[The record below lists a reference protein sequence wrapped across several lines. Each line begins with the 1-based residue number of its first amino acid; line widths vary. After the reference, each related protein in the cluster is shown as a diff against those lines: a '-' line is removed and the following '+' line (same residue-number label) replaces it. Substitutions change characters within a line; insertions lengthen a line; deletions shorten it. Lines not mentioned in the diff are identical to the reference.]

1 MASQRS
7 FIEAAA
13 KPLRQKRTI
22 AASSASSRSNARG
35 RPIKAIAEPFCDD
48 QHIIPLTPGINGLN
62 SLLCRS
68 LQKEIAMTLTGKRAL
83 VTGASRGI
91 GAAIAKA
98 LAAEGADVAITY
110 EKSADRA
117 AEVVAAIKA
126 KGRKGVAIQADSAD
140 VAAIKASVEKTVAE
154 LGGLDILVN
163 NAGILR
169 VGELK
174 DISLADIDALLD
186 VNVRGQ
192 IVASQAALPHLGK
205 GGRIITI
212 GSYFADRVP
221 SPVLSVYAATKSAL
235 TAFTKALARELG
247 PRAITVNIV
256 QPGSID
262 TDMNP
267 AHGPFG
273 DTLRGFMALGR
284 YGAPEDIADAVAF
297 LASAKAKYITGSTLT
312 VDGGANA

>member
-1 MASQRS
+1 M
-7 FIEAAA
+7 
-13 KPLRQKRTI
+13 
-22 AASSASSRSNARG
+22 
-35 RPIKAIAEPFCDD
+35 
-48 QHIIPLTPGINGLN
+48 
-62 SLLCRS
+62 LL
-68 LQKEIAMTLTGKRAL
+68 QGKRAL

-91 GAAIAKA
+91 GAAIAKT

-117 AEVVAAIKA
+117 NEVVRAIREQ
-126 KGRKGVAIQADSAD
+126 GRKAVAIQADSAD
-140 VAAIKASVEKTVAE
+140 VTAVQSSIEKTVRE

-169 VGELK
+169 VGGLK
-174 DISLADIDALLD
+174 DNSLADIDALLD
-186 VNVRGQ
+186 VNVRSP
-192 IVASQAALPHLGK
+192 IVASQAALAHLSK

-221 SPVLSVYAATKSAL
+221 APVLTVYSASKSAMV
-235 TAFTKALARELG
+235 AFTKGLARELG
-247 PRAITVNIV
+247 PSEITVNLV

-273 DTLRGFMALGR
+273 DALRQFMALGR
-284 YGAPEDIADAVAF
+284 YGKPDDIANAVAF
-297 LASAKAKYITGSTLT
+297 LASDKAKYITGTTLT

>member
-1 MASQRS
+1 
-7 FIEAAA
+7 
-13 KPLRQKRTI
+13 
-22 AASSASSRSNARG
+22 
-35 RPIKAIAEPFCDD
+35 
-48 QHIIPLTPGINGLN
+48 
-62 SLLCRS
+62 
-68 LQKEIAMTLTGKRAL
+68 MTLAGKRAL

-110 EKSADRA
+110 EKSAESA
-117 AEVVAAIKA
+117 ATVVDAIKA
-126 KGRKGVAIQADSAD
+126 VGRKGLAIQADSAD
-140 VAAIKASVEKTVAE
+140 VSDVQASVDKTVAA

-169 VGELK
+169 LGGLN
-174 DISLADIDALLD
+174 DISIADIDALLD
-186 VNVRGQ
+186 VNVRSP
-192 IVASQAALPHLGK
+192 IVASKAALPHLGK

-221 SPVLSVYAATKSAL
+221 APVLGIYAASKSAL
-235 TAFTKALARELG
+235 IAFNKALARELG
-247 PRAITVNIV
+247 PKDITVNLV

-267 AHGPFG
+267 AHGPTAE
-273 DTLRGFMALGR
+273 TLKQFMALGR
-284 YGAPEDIADAVAF
+284 YGAPDDIANAVAF

>member
-1 MASQRS
+1 M
-7 FIEAAA
+7 
-13 KPLRQKRTI
+13 
-22 AASSASSRSNARG
+22 
-35 RPIKAIAEPFCDD
+35 
-48 QHIIPLTPGINGLN
+48 
-62 SLLCRS
+62 LL
-68 LQKEIAMTLTGKRAL
+68 QGKRAL

-91 GAAIAKA
+91 GAAIAKT

-110 EKSADRA
+110 EKSADLA
-117 AEVVAAIKA
+117 NEVVKAIRDH
-126 KGRKGVAIQADSAD
+126 GRKGVAIQADSAD
-140 VAAIKASVEKTVAE
+140 VSAVQASIEKTVRE

-169 VGELK
+169 VGGLK
-174 DISLADIDALLD
+174 DNSLEDIDALLD
-186 VNVRGQ
+186 VNVRSP
-192 IVASQAALPHLGK
+192 IVASKAALAHLGK

-221 SPVLSVYAATKSAL
+221 APVLTVYSATKSAL
-235 TAFTKALARELG
+235 VAFTKGLARELG
-247 PRAITVNIV
+247 PQEITVNLV

-273 DTLRGFMALGR
+273 DALRQFIALGH
-284 YGAPEDIADAVAF
+284 YGKPDDIANAVAF
-297 LASAKAKYITGSTLT
+297 LASEKAKYITGTALT

>member
-1 MASQRS
+1 M
-7 FIEAAA
+7 I
-13 KPLRQKRTI
+13 
-22 AASSASSRSNARG
+22 
-35 RPIKAIAEPFCDD
+35 
-48 QHIIPLTPGINGLN
+48 LN
-62 SLLCRS
+62 
-68 LQKEIAMTLTGKRAL
+68 GKRAL

-91 GAAIAKA
+91 GAAIAKT

-110 EKSADRA
+110 EKSAERA

-126 KGRKGVAIQADSAD
+126 LGRKGVAIQADSAD
-140 VAAIKASVEKTVAE
+140 VAAVQASIEKTVKE

-169 VGELK
+169 VGGLK
-174 DISLADIDALLD
+174 DNSLADIDALLD
-186 VNVRGQ
+186 VNVRSP
-192 IVASQAALPHLGK
+192 IVASQAALAHLTK

-221 SPVLSVYAATKSAL
+221 APVLTVYSASKSAMI
-235 TAFTKALARELG
+235 AFTKGLARELG
-247 PRAITVNIV
+247 PQEITVNLV

-273 DTLRGFMALGR
+273 DALRQFMALGH
-284 YGAPEDIADAVAF
+284 YGKPDDIANAVAF
-297 LASAKAKYITGSTLT
+297 LASDKAKYITGSTLT